1 MLPSY
6 ADEFND
12 WTLDWRNE
20 VEYKQEEDWSKNIYI
35 FRAGGLHL
43 NCFGSCQALV
53 ATADVVVAA
62 KKRDAAETFS
72 WKRMRLLFE

>member
-20 VEYKQEEDWSKNIYI
+20 VEYKKEEDWS
-35 FRAGGLHL
+35 
-43 NCFGSCQALV
+43 
-53 ATADVVVAA
+53 
-62 KKRDAAETFS
+62 
-72 WKRMRLLFE
+72 